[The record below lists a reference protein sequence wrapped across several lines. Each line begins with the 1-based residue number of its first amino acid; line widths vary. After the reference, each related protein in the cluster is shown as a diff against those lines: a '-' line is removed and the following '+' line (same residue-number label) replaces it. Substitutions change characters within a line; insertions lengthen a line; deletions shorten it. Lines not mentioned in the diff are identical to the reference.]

1 MLNLWTNSPFYLT
14 KEGEKYAVKRYSK
27 YGEVFRRRLL
37 LPW

>member
-1 MLNLWTNSPFYLT
+1 MDFPFHLT
-14 KEGEKYAVKRYSK
+14 KEGENYAVKRYSK